1 MLTTNQQIQKGNL
14 FKIVGQFK
22 NPKFKPW
29 EVVEPMRDLEAMWD
43 FLKKENAKIEIEE
56 IGERTVLNIVWNSGE
71 LGNQN

>member
-1 MLTTNQQIQKGNL
+1 
-14 FKIVGQFK
+14 
-22 NPKFKPW
+22 
-29 EVVEPMRDLEAMWD
+29 MRDLEAMWD